1 MGWIFLILLHLNTP
15 IQGSFQSLRFS
26 RLAVTMPCKTIAET
40 IYVGTARLIGNIMTA
55 CVIFKVISR
64 YSKFKHYLCSFDM
77 ILMGH
82 VSLAK
87 LYEVKVNK
95 ILRL

>member
-26 RLAVTMPCKTIAET
+26 RLAVTMPIAET
-40 IYVGTARLIGNIMTA
+40 IYVATARLIGNIMTA

-82 VSLAK
+82 ISLAK
-87 LYEVKVNK
+87 LHEVKVNK